1 MSITPELATLLAV
14 VARISAWAY
23 TAPLI
28 GGPGVPSKIRVGIA
42 IAMGLLIAPIRPT
55 VSPDALLTIIP
66 AEVLLGV
73 VAGFAARLAILGA
86 EAAGQLVGMSI
97 GIGFASF
104 YDPSAGEDSL
114 PTRRIAGALA
124 GLAFL
129 LAGGLEDTLRALAF
143 APTLPDGAMS
153 TILPHLTDASAHVLV
168 ASLRAAAPIVLAA
181 LVANVAMA
189 LASRAAPA
197 LNAFSVML
205 ALFLVVGAG
214 VLLAT
219 APAFAREL
227 HAAGALAGGAAEAI
241 FGL

>member
-1 MSITPELATLLAV
+1 MMNAELATVLAV
-14 VARISAWAY
+14 VARVSAWAY
-23 TAPLI
+23 AAPLI
-28 GGPGVPSKIRVGIA
+28 GGPGVPPKIKVGIA
-42 IAMGLLIAPIRPT
+42 LALALLVAPLRPT

-66 AEVLLGV
+66 AEVALGLI
-73 VAGFAARLAILGA
+73 AGFAARLAILGA
-86 EAAGQLVGMSI
+86 EAAGQLVGMSL

-104 YDPSAGEDSL
+104 YDPSMGEDAL

-129 LAGGLEDTLRALAF
+129 TAGGLEHTLRALAL
-143 APTLPDGAMS
+143 APTLPPGALD
-153 TILPHLTDASAHVLV
+153 TILPHLTDEASHVLV

-189 LASRAAPA
+189 FASRAAPA

-205 ALFLVVGAG
+205 ALFLVVGAL
-214 VLLAT
+214 VLIAT

-227 HAAGALAGGAAEAI
+227 DAAGERAAHAAYEL
-241 FGL
+241 LQL